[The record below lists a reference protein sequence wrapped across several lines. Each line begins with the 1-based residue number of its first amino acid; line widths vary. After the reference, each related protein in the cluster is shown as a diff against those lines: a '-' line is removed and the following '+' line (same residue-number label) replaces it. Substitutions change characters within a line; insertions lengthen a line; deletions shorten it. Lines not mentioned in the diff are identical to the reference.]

1 MVART
6 MENRLANTVGARPGS
21 AEDGREND
29 LLDEIDAESFPASD
43 PPPWPAT
50 HLGSPCRESDSIP
63 LENGKSGQKCRAGE
77 FAMTTDVGKGDT
89 ASSAQ
94 PSRVA
99 APLKPGR

>member
-50 HLGSPCRESDSIP
+50 HLGSPCRESEFDP
-63 LENGKSGQKCRAGE
+63 FRERQVRTEMPRWRVRYDHRCR
-77 FAMTTDVGKGDT
+77 
-89 ASSAQ
+89 Q
-94 PSRVA
+94 R
-99 APLKPGR
+99 